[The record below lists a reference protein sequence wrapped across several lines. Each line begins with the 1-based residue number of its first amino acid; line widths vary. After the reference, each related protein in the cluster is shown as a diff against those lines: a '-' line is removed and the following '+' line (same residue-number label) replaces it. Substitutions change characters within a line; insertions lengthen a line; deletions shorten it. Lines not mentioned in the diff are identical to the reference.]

1 MAKTKQQPAPVVTP
15 ANTASADLTFAG
27 QLTASATVEQQPKP
41 VRHYGAKAEVLAAGT
56 LPPALAKFAGKQYH
70 LTAAGLVRVASSA
83 AKAPFGGQYP
93 AYAVLAQVALTSTS
107 FTADQYWEAI
117 IAAGLATTS
126 SRPFSKAGSTIS
138 PDRPWC
144 YLVSKHMLME
154 TK

>member
-1 MAKTKQQPAPVVTP
+1 MAKAKKQQTEAAVP
-15 ANTASADLTFAG
+15 ANTASADLSFAG
-27 QLTASATVEQQPKP
+27 QLTASATVEQVAKP

-56 LPPALAKFAGKQYH
+56 LPPALVKFAGKQYH

-107 FTADQYWEAI
+107 FTAEQYWEAI
-117 IAAGLATTS
+117 IAAGLATPS
-126 SRPFSKAGSTIS
+126 NRPFSKAGSTIS

>member
-1 MAKTKQQPAPVVTP
+1 MLFR
-15 ANTASADLTFAG
+15 S
-27 QLTASATVEQQPKP
+27 
-41 VRHYGAKAEVLAAGT
+41 
-56 LPPALAKFAGKQYH
+56 PPALVKFAGKQYH